1 MLNDRDQLKDAAATT
16 EADEQKLSEDKAKK
30 EEEDEIPKQ
39 DSDGVDKPAAG
50 GKGESDSKEDG
61 QAKDRI

>member
-16 EADEQKLSEDKAKK
+16 EADEQKLSEEKAK

-39 DSDGVDKPAAG
+39 ESDGVDKPAAG
-50 GKGESDSKEDG
+50 GKVESDSKEDG